1 MIFVDSNVPMYL
13 IGKDHPHKH
22 DSRSMLEKL
31 VSNKQPLVTSVE
43 VFQEIMHRYTAI
55 KQKQAIQPAFDLLN
69 DLVDKTFDITQKD
82 VFMAKDLLLA
92 YAKLSARDALHLST
106 MKNNNINTIFSFDG
120 GFDLVPN
127 IQRISVA

>member
-1 MIFVDSNVPMYL
+1 MIFVDSNIPMYL

-22 DSRSMLEKL
+22 DSRSILETL
-31 VSNKQPLVTSVE
+31 ASEKQTLATSVE

-69 DLVDKTFDITQKD
+69 DLVDKVFDITKKD
-82 VFMAKDLLLA
+82 VFLAKDLILA
-92 YAKLSARDALHLST
+92 YSKLSARDALHLST
-106 MKNNNINTIFSFDG
+106 MKNNNIHKIFSFDS

-127 IQRISVA
+127 IHRIGAT